1 MNPYLVDTQSVFYIY
16 VMKWV
21 IKYLSWIG
29 FAILVISFP
38 FFSFW
43 SSSETEAVFEIFFW
57 IGFILIGIGQLWN
70 EFQKK

>member
-1 MNPYLVDTQSVFYIY
+1 MNWL
-16 VMKWV
+16 

-43 SSSETEAVFEIFFW
+43 SSPDTEGFFEIFFW
-57 IGFILIGIGQLWN
+57 IGFILIGISQLFN
-70 EFQKK
+70 EFG

>member
-1 MNPYLVDTQSVFYIY
+1 MNWL
-16 VMKWV
+16 

-43 SSSETEAVFEIFFW
+43 SSPETEGFFEIIFW
-57 IGFILIGIGQLWN
+57 IGFILIGISQIWN
-70 EFQKK
+70 EFGKK